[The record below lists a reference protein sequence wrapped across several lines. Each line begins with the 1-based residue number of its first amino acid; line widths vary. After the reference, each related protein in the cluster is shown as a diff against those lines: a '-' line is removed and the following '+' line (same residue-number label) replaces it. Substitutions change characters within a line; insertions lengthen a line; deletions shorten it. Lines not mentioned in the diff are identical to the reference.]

1 MKKWLFPIAYAII
14 SIVIFLLIGVL
25 GVCGNGDGTGYGGVV
40 IILCGIIFYC
50 LIIVP
55 AMCLVY
61 SKRCLSGE
69 RFRVLFT
76 FYQSLLISLPY
87 LILSCLSRITKL
99 FFIVSSSLYGASY
112 GLCSDLLNLSVKS
125 KTRMINKYQIIE

>member
-25 GVCGNGDGTGYGGVV
+25 GVFGNGDGTGYGGVV

-50 LIIVP
+50 PIIVP

-87 LILSCLSRITKL
+87 LILFIKDNETFIYSFIL
-99 FFIVSSSLYGASY
+99 FVWCELWSLL
-112 GLCSDLLNLSVKS
+112 GLVKF
-125 KTRMINKYQIIE
+125 KRKIKNKND